1 MGARVL
7 NQNYYFFEED
17 EYDIPF
23 YRKTP
28 RLTRNNL
35 IILLIGFI
43 IAVAAQ
49 FIIIEGQQVILKA
62 CIITL
67 ATLIPVVYT
76 MRGNLKPIFRIPK
89 ARDIL
94 TIIFGFLV
102 YMALSILISSTLLA
116 LGVPSPTNNA
126 VVTDT
131 TIASISMII
140 QILGEELLKFIAFVI
155 TMYYAYKK
163 YDRKNSIIIALIVSQ
178 LLFAVFH
185 IPAYGLNIP
194 HLLLSIALVSSVL
207 PVIYLRTKNI
217 TVTYL
222 THLLIDLVPTLLV
235 LMIPTSLLLI

>member
-1 MGARVL
+1 MGGRIL
-7 NQNYYFFEED
+7 DQNYFFFEED

-43 IAVAAQ
+43 IAVTTP
-49 FIIIEGQQVILKA
+49 FIIPEGQHILLKA
-62 CIITL
+62 CIITI
-67 ATLIPVVYT
+67 ATLIPVLYT
-76 MRGNLKPIFRIPK
+76 MKDNLKTIFRIPK

-94 TIIFGFLV
+94 TIIFGFLI

-116 LGVPSPTNNA
+116 LGVPTPSNNA
-126 VVTDT
+126 VT
-131 TIASISMII
+131 TNTTLASISMII

-155 TMYYAYKK
+155 TMSYAYKK
-163 YDRKNSIIIALIVSQ
+163 YNRRNSIIIALIISQ
-178 LLFAVFH
+178 LLYAVFH

-194 HLLLSIALVSSVL
+194 HLLLSIGLVSSVL

-217 TVTYL
+217 TVTYI
-222 THLLIDLVPTLLV
+222 THLLIDLIPTLLV
-235 LMIPTSLLLI
+235 LMIPTSMLLI